1 MKKITRLEK
10 IKEVAETFIYCDIKP
25 TDIGFIVSHPYTDSP
40 YLGYPD
46 GSIIDITKIEN
57 HERFIEICKER
68 IKRIKK
74 YSDFSVLITKPY
86 RSAFFKYT
94 NHLASDED
102 AAQFLKTLWLST
114 ETVNVD
120 ANITRNQYVNYF
132 KKYKPEELMNK
143 EELLIFNN
151 LEDNVTVYRGVNRT
165 TGHPIKGLS
174 WTPDI
179 SVARFFANRFSE
191 EGIIYQAVIKK
202 EDVLAYFK
210 YENEIVVDYRKLKQ
224 IEVFEKS

>member
-1 MKKITRLEK
+1 M
-10 IKEVAETFIYCDIKP
+10 
-25 TDIGFIVSHPYTDSP
+25 
-40 YLGYPD
+40 
-46 GSIIDITKIEN
+46 
-57 HERFIEICKER
+57 
-68 IKRIKK
+68 
-74 YSDFSVLITKPY
+74 
-86 RSAFFKYT
+86 
-94 NHLASDED
+94 
-102 AAQFLKTLWLST
+102 
-114 ETVNVD
+114 
-120 ANITRNQYVNYF
+120 
-132 KKYKPEELMNK
+132 
-143 EELLIFNN
+143 
-151 LEDNVTVYRGVNRT
+151 TVYRGVNRT